1 MQLNGLCY
9 WMMLTVTF
17 TCSFRNLW
25 RYVSSSAACLQVRK
39 AKEKPNPP
47 KLRNKAQQQKYQ
59 SKAVKTKSL
68 SILFKRIT

>member
-17 TCSFRNLW
+17 SLRNLW

-47 KLRNKAQQQKYQ
+47 KLINKKAQQQKYQ
-59 SKAVKTKSL
+59 SKTVKRKSL
-68 SILFKRIT
+68 SKLFKRIT